1 MLPKNLKYQNKVES
15 ASAHAYI
22 SNIQPQ
28 NGMGPYAGG
37 QTIIFNIPTR
47 NNLVLIGAE
56 SSLKFSLS
64 VTNGNAAS
72 NYTRLDRSGAHG
84 VISRLRLWA
93 GSNLIED
100 VDTYG
105 MCVANLISLQKSNGA
120 SKGKYNINS
129 GMRYDDVVV
138 AATNQAFSC
147 PAGERLSVNPLIEF
161 VAAAGVAA
169 NAVTTARTYT
179 INLLSILGSLG
190 TQYIPLFA
198 MTSAPLRLELVLC
211 STAQQFCVCDTVVPA
226 SFSVTNV
233 EYIASF
239 IDLAD
244 SSMAIINQSLGGQPL
259 QYVIPSFRNYVYN
272 AAYVNG
278 GVNQVTAPI
287 PAKFSSLKHIIGTMR
302 RSSAGAI
309 GMFPLASG
317 SCGLTQY
324 SVRFGSKIVP
334 AKSPSTFAEYF
345 SELSKCVASLSDLT
359 HSPNMN
365 VPSYGVLSPVAN
377 TEAAA
382 LTASSVSANFAIGI
396 DMETYAN
403 ADKDSIFSGYNTLTD
418 DIYWNLTFDGTQAA
432 GLVRYD
438 FFALYDSLLIC
449 ENGTAI
455 VKY

>member
-15 ASAHAYI
+15 ASAHSYV

-28 NGMGPYAGG
+28 NGMGPYSAG
-37 QTIIFNIPTR
+37 QTIIINIPTR

-56 SSLKFSLS
+56 SSLKFALS
-64 VTNGNAAS
+64 VTNGNAVS
-72 NYTRLDRSGAHG
+72 NYLRLDRAGAHG
-84 VISRLRLWA
+84 VIQRLRLYA

-100 VDTYG
+100 LDTYG

-129 GMRYDDVVV
+129 GMRYDDVVAV
-138 AATNQAFSC
+138 GTNQTVAC
-147 PAGERLSVNPLIEF
+147 PAGERLVAAGNNEF
-161 VAAAGVAA
+161 VAAGGVAA
-169 NAVTTARTYT
+169 NAVTAARTYT

-190 TQYIPLFA
+190 SQYIPLFA
-198 MTSAPLRLELVLC
+198 MTSAPLRLELQLV
-211 STAQQFCVCDTVVPA
+211 STAQMFCVCDTVLPA
-226 SFSVTNV
+226 SFTLNSV
-233 EYIASF
+233 EYVASF

-244 SSMAIINQSLGGQPL
+244 SSMDIINQSLGGRPL
-259 QYVIPSFRNYVYN
+259 QYVIPSYRNYVYN
-272 AAYVNG
+272 ATYVNG

-302 RSSAGAI
+302 RTSAGAI

-317 SCGLTQY
+317 TCGLTQY
-324 SVRFGSKIVP
+324 SVRFGSKLVP
-334 AKSPSTFAEYF
+334 AKSPATPAEYF

-359 HSPNMN
+359 HCPNMN
-365 VPSYGVLSPVAN
+365 MISYNVATPAAN
-377 TEAAA
+377 TEGAT
-382 LTASSVSANFAIGI
+382 LNSTSCSSNFSIGI

-403 ADKDSIFSGYNTLTD
+403 ADKESIFSGYNTLTD
-418 DIYWNLTFDGTQAA
+418 DIYWNLQLDGTAA
-432 GLVRYD
+432 NGLVRYD

-449 ENGTAI
+449 ENGTAL